1 MLALQFKQT
10 GSLEQLKLQD
20 LPSPEAKSREV
31 LVKVKASAINPSDV
45 KNVLGKMSHTT
56 VPRVPGRDFAGVVV
70 KGSDNL
76 VGMEVWGTGGELGF
90 TRNGTHAE
98 LISLPEAA
106 VKPKPKNLSLEE
118 SAAIGVV
125 YVTAF
130 TGIDRAALS
139 KGETLLVI
147 GATGGVGGA
156 AMRIAKWR
164 GAKTIGTIRRDSDI
178 EKAKANGA
186 DIVINMKE
194 NDLAEEVMKATDGKG
209 ADVVFDTVG
218 SPVFAQC
225 LPTLATGGRLI
236 EISSPPGK
244 SKVSFDLLDFYR
256 RDLKLIGVNTLHLDA
271 IACADIL
278 QKLTDKI
285 EGDKP
290 PMDIGATFSLEDAVT
305 AYQQVN
311 DRKIKGTVLIT
322 SE

>member
-1 MLALQFKQT
+1 M
-10 GSLEQLKLQD
+10 
-20 LPSPEAKSREV
+20 
-31 LVKVKASAINPSDV
+31 
-45 KNVLGKMSHTT
+45 
-56 VPRVPGRDFAGVVV
+56 
-70 KGSDNL
+70 
-76 VGMEVWGTGGELGF
+76 GTGGELGF

-98 LISLPEAA
+98 LISLPAAA

-130 TGIDRAALS
+130 TGIDRAELS

-164 GAKTIGTIRRDSDI
+164 GAKTIGTIRRNSDI

-194 NDLAEEVMKATDGKG
+194 NDLAEAVMKATDGKG

-244 SKVSFDLLDFYR
+244 SEVCFDLLDFYR
-256 RDLKLIGVNTLHLDA
+256 RDLKIIGVNTLHLDA
-271 IACADIL
+271 VACAEIL
-278 QKLTDKI
+278 EKLTDKI

-290 PMDIGATFSLEDAVT
+290 PMDIGAKFSLEDAVN

-311 DRKIKGTVLIT
+311 DKKVKGTVLIT

>member
-1 MLALQFKQT
+1 MKALQFKET

-20 LPSPEAKSREV
+20 LPFPNTESGEV

-70 KGSDNL
+70 EGTDGL
-76 VGMEVWGTGGELGF
+76 VGKEVWGTGGELGF

-98 LISLPEAA
+98 FISLPAAA

-130 TGIDRAALS
+130 TGIDRAELS

-186 DIVINMKE
+186 DITINVKE
-194 NDLAEEVMKATDGKG
+194 QDLAEAVMKATNGKG

-218 SPVFAQC
+218 GPLFEQC

-236 EISSPPGK
+236 EISSPAGK

-256 RDLKLIGVNTLHLDA
+256 QDLKIIGVNTLHLDA
-271 IACADIL
+271 VACADIL
-278 QKLTDKI
+278 QKLTSNL

-290 PMDIGATFSLEDAVT
+290 PMDIGATFSLEDAAK

-311 DRKIKGTVLIT
+311 DKQIKGTVLIT
-322 SE
+322 PE